1 MCMLT
6 NVSSDDDHNN
16 EIHYKLP
23 FPMPAMPAEPSLAE
37 KNDSAPVCFLKSSPV
52 YISFPSSFLP
62 SRTIQIYFKK
72 KKGENSEKYFL
83 EFTNL
88 PLNVILWQSI
98 LSVIS
103 EASYG

>member
-1 MCMLT
+1 MLKY
-6 NVSSDDDHNN
+6 VSSDDDQNN

-23 FPMPAMPAEPSLAE
+23 FPMPAMPAEPPLAE

-62 SRTIQIYFKK
+62 SRTVQIYFKK
-72 KKGENSEKYFL
+72 KKKKGENSKKYCL
-83 EFTNL
+83 ECTNL
-88 PLNVILWQSI
+88 PLSVILWNSI

-103 EASYG
+103 EASYR